1 MSTAATAK
9 TASLPASEPSVGY
22 ARYVVFVLMVCYT
35 LSFIDRQI
43 LSLLVGSIKRDLA
56 ISDTRIG
63 LLQGLAFGLFYTFL
77 GLPLGRLADTLLG
90 TPFPPLLVCSN
101 RPVCWLEKLRH
112 AGLKSLLGV
121 YADHHTTWPLRLAR

>member
-1 MSTAATAK
+1 MSTAVTAK
-9 TASLPASEPSVGY
+9 TASQPASEPNVGY

-77 GLPLGRLADTLLG
+77 GLPLGRLPTRATAA
-90 TPFPPLLVCSN
+90 T
-101 RPVCWLEKLRH
+101 
-112 AGLKSLLGV
+112 
-121 YADHHTTWPLRLAR
+121 